1 MLIIVTRKYSIKRKR
16 YNEQKIFYKK
26 YVRRNLGYSI
36 DPLRRSFR
44 LFFDKTFRFFF
55 LFCFTRKRYF
65 LNTYENTF
73 VMTSYTLEDNFFI
86 KISL

>member
-44 LFFDKTFRFFF
+44 LFIDKTFRFFF
-55 LFCFTRKRYF
+55 LSALLGKDIF
-65 LNTYENTF
+65 
-73 VMTSYTLEDNFFI
+73 
-86 KISL
+86 

>member
-55 LFCFTRKRYF
+55 LFCFTWKRYF